1 MVGETT
7 SLGEVGGSGVAVPV
21 VPRDGDEDEFPELAL
36 APKNDAN
43 GLIRP
48 NLAGAALSFASF
60 SFCVGKSSG
69 AALLIGGKGR
79 AAVSAD
85 SSNEGYE
92 LEEADVRA
100 DRRERMVACRRAG
113 SRIACINDESG
124 GSIDSKQ
131 ILLPFI
137 VPSMPD
143 SDTNSSSTSV
153 RLASFPLL
161 GRRVDEPEDTMNTI

>member
-1 MVGETT
+1 M
-7 SLGEVGGSGVAVPV
+7 AAPV
-21 VPRDGDEDEFPELAL
+21 VPRDGDEDEEPAFTL
-36 APKNDAN
+36 APKKDAN

-85 SSNEGYE
+85 SSNEGYVV
-92 LEEADVRA
+92 EETDVVV
-100 DRRERMVACRRAG
+100 DRRERIVVCRRAG
-113 SRIACINDESG
+113 SRMACIRDESG

-161 GRRVDEPEDTMNTI
+161 GRRVDESEDTMNTI